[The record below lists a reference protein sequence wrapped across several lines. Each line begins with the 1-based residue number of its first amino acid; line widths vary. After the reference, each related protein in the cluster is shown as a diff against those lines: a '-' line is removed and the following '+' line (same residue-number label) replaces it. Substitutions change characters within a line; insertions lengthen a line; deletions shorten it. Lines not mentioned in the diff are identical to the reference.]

1 MKIAIS
7 ERQSLIFMD
16 FNRFTEKTQEV
27 IAKCQS
33 ILREYSHHAL
43 EPEHLLLAALSD
55 SDSIVDKIISNIQV
69 DKSSIKQ
76 ELEDHLSRLPK
87 VQNPL
92 GPMPSDQL
100 FISQRT
106 KDLLELANQKR
117 ELIHDDFTSLEHILL
132 AMADPKARGY
142 VYDLLTRKGVN
153 EEAIFHALAKV
164 RGNQRITS
172 SNPEATYNVL
182 EKYCQDLT
190 ELAKEGKLDPVIGRD
205 DEIRRV
211 MQILSRRTKN
221 NPVLI
226 GAPGVGKTAIVEG
239 LAERIVRGD
248 VPESLKNNR
257 VLSLDMGALLA
268 GAKFRGEFEERLKA
282 VIREVQKSSRDTILF
297 VDELHTVVGAGSTGG
312 EGGGSMDASNLLK
325 PALARGELNCIG
337 ATTLDEYRKY
347 IEKDAALER
356 RFQTIFVDEPT
367 IDETISIMRGLKERY
382 EVHHGVRIKDSALIV
397 AAKLSA
403 RYIPDRKLPDK
414 AIDLI
419 DEAAA
424 WRRLEIDSMPA
435 KLDEIERRLIQLGI
449 EKAALE
455 RDKDSDEQAGERLIE
470 VEIEIESLN
479 NEAEVLRE
487 KWKSEKEYIGQLR
500 SIKEEIKS
508 VRIQVEQAERLADLQ
523 KAAELKYGKLHELER
538 KLKQVESSNSS
549 IEDRLLKEEI
559 DEDDIAAVV
568 SHWTRIPV
576 NKLLDTEM
584 RKLVSLEGELQKRVI
599 GQTQAVKTIA
609 DAIRRA
615 RAGLKD
621 PNRPIGSFMFL
632 GPTGVGKT
640 ELAKALAVNLFDTES
655 AMIRFD
661 MSEFQEKYSLSRLI
675 GAPPGYVGYEQ
686 GGQLTEAVRR
696 NPYSVILF
704 DEIEKA
710 DPEIFNSLLQILDD
724 GRLTDSQG
732 RTVDFKNTIIIMTS
746 NLASQLILERQLRT
760 AIGGGG
766 ESGSQE
772 GLDSQIRDVLTEYF
786 KPEFLN
792 RIDEIIVFHSLRSD
806 ELQQIV
812 DIQLSGLQQRLS
824 EKQIK
829 INFLPSAKEHLTMA
843 GYDPIYGARPL
854 RRIIQKEVENPLAI
868 KILAKEIVSGD
879 VVTVDVGPDGL
890 IFDKQIKYEQ
900 SV

>member
-1 MKIAIS
+1 
-7 ERQSLIFMD
+7 MD

-33 ILREYSHHAL
+33 LLRSLSHHAL
-43 EPEHLLLAALSD
+43 EPEHLLLSTLD
-55 SDSIVDKIISNIQV
+55 DNDSIVANIFSTAKIDV
-69 DKSSIKQ
+69 HKLKR
-76 ELEDHLSRLPK
+76 ELEEQLATLPK
-87 VQNPL
+87 IQSPL
-92 GPMPSDQL
+92 GPVPQDQL

-106 KDLLELANQKR
+106 KDLLELADSKR
-117 ELIHDDFTSLEHILL
+117 ELIHDEFTSLEHILL
-132 AMADPKARGY
+132 ALLDPRSKGFASE
-142 VYDLLTRKGVN
+142 VLQKNDLN
-153 EEAIFHALAKV
+153 EAKLFQVLAKV

-182 EKYCQDLT
+182 GKYCQDLT
-190 ELAKEGKLDPVIGRD
+190 ESARTGKLDPVIGRD
-205 DEIRRV
+205 EEIRRV

-248 VPESLKNNR
+248 VPESLKQMR
-257 VLSLDMGALLA
+257 VLSLDMGSLIA

-282 VIREVQKSSRDTILF
+282 VIREVQKSTDTTILF
-297 VDELHTVVGAGSTGG
+297 IDELHLVVGAGSTGG
-312 EGGGSMDASNLLK
+312 EGGGGMDASNLLK

-337 ATTLDEYRKY
+337 ATTLDEYRKF

-356 RFQTIFVDEPT
+356 RFQTIFVDEPS
-367 IDETISIMRGLKERY
+367 IEETISIMRGLKERY

-403 RYIPDRKLPDK
+403 RYIPDRRLPDK

-435 KLDEIERRLIQLGI
+435 KLDEIERKLIQLGI

-455 RDKDSDEQAGERLIE
+455 RDKETDEQARNRLNE
-470 VEIEIESLN
+470 VEAEIEQTN
-479 NEAEVLRE
+479 REAEGLRQ
-487 KWKSEKEYIGQLR
+487 KWKSEKEYIGKLR

-508 VRIQVEQAERLADLQ
+508 VRSMVETAERQADLQ
-523 KAAELKYGKLHELER
+523 RAAELKYGKLHELER
-538 KLKQVESSNSS
+538 LLKQMEGANPS
-549 IEDRLLKEEI
+549 IDYRLLKEEI

-568 SHWTRIPV
+568 SSWTRIPV
-576 NKLLDTEM
+576 SKLLDSEM
-584 RKLVSLEGELQKRVI
+584 RKLIDLEEELQERVI
-599 GQTQAVKTIA
+599 GQSKAVRTIA

-640 ELAKALAVNLFDTES
+640 ELVKALAASLFDSEN
-655 AMIRFD
+655 ALIRLD
-661 MSEFQEKYSLSRLI
+661 MSEYHDKFSISRLI
-675 GAPPGYVGYEQ
+675 GAPPGYVGYDQ

-710 DPEIFNSLLQILDD
+710 DPEIFNTLLQVLDD

-732 RTVDFKNTIIIMTS
+732 RTVDFKNTVIIMTS
-746 NLASQLILERQLRT
+746 NLASQMILERQLRT
-760 AIGGGG
+760 AIGGGNTKDS
-766 ESGSQE
+766 EE
-772 GLDSQIRDVLTEYF
+772 GLDEQVRELLKQHF

-792 RIDEIIVFHSLRSD
+792 RIDEIVIFHALRSD
-806 ELQQIV
+806 ELQHIV
-812 DIQLSGLQQRLS
+812 EIQLNLLEKRLTD
-824 EKQIK
+824 KQIK
-829 INFLPSAKEHLTMA
+829 IVFHESAKEHLAMS
-843 GYDPIYGARPL
+843 GFDPVYGARPL
-854 RRIIQKEVENPLAI
+854 KRIIQKEVENPLAM
-868 KILAKEIVSGD
+868 KILSKEISAGD
-879 VVTVDVGPDGL
+879 TVIVDLGNDGL
-890 IFDKQIKYEQ
+890 TFEKQSKHEQ
-900 SV
+900 QGVY